1 MCQLQFFLVVVLLL
15 VVIVVVVVFSIIV
28 TTLRKYTGCD
38 PDQVSGQ
45 CWLKWI
51 FWTPKTWYN
60 GGVSGCKVWRWKKVC
75 LGLLPTN
82 YRGFPISSPK
92 PKACPCCWFVPAPSC
107 AWAEGGMTG
116 QAWKKKHSFL
126 TLCVIS
132 QSSKVFIQKFVSYV
146 LAQCRAMPSFQ

>member
-1 MCQLQFFLVVVLLL
+1 MCQLQLLLLVVLLV

-28 TTLRKYTGCD
+28 TMLRKYTGCD

-51 FWTPKTWYN
+51 FWTPKTWHN
-60 GGVSGCKVWRWKKVC
+60 GGVSGCKIWRWKRSVWC
-75 LGLLPTN
+75 CYQLTIGVSLSLLL
-82 YRGFPISSPK
+82 SPRH
-92 PKACPCCWFVPAPSC
+92 ALDAGFVPVQSC
-107 AWAEGGMTG
+107 AWAESGITG

-132 QSSKVFIQKFVSYV
+132 QSPKVHLKVCLLCASAV
-146 LAQCRAMPSFQ
+146 